1 MSTGRT
7 SGPGAEP
14 ADLQVEHLVV
24 AAGELPAAETI
35 STYEEVLPGAADRI
49 LSMLEHQ
56 ADHRM
61 SMERTLVEGAARTER
76 LGQLMGLVI
85 VLVVF
90 LVGAG
95 LIVNGHEIPG
105 TLLAIADLAV
115 LVAVYLG
122 RQRGETE
129 VAS

>member
-1 MSTGRT
+1 VSAGRAWT
-7 SGPGAEP
+7 PGTDPAAPQPQPEP
-14 ADLQVEHLVV
+14 LVV

-49 LSMLEHQ
+49 LRMLETQ

-90 LVGAG
+90 LVGAV
-95 LIVNGHEIPG
+95 LIVSGHQIPG
-105 TLLAIADLAV
+105 TLLAIADLGV

-122 RQRGETE
+122 RQREAE
-129 VAS
+129 QS

>member
-1 MSTGRT
+1 MS
-7 SGPGAEP
+7 SPGADP
-14 ADLQVEHLVV
+14 ADVQAEHLVV

-56 ADHRM
+56 AEHRM

-129 VAS
+129 AAS

>member
-1 MSTGRT
+1 MSA
-7 SGPGAEP
+7 SGAEP
-14 ADLQVEHLVV
+14 ADLQADHLVV
-24 AAGELPAAETI
+24 AAGELPAADTI

-56 ADHRM
+56 AEHRM

-95 LIVNGHEIPG
+95 LIVNGHEVPG

-122 RQRGETE
+122 RQRGEAE
-129 VAS
+129 VSS

>member
-1 MSTGRT
+1 MSA
-7 SGPGAEP
+7 SGAEP
-14 ADLQVEHLVV
+14 ADLQAEHLVV
-24 AAGELPAAETI
+24 AAGELPAADTI

-56 ADHRM
+56 AEHRM

-129 VAS
+129 AAS

>member
-1 MSTGRT
+1 MSAGRAWM
-7 SGPGAEP
+7 PGTEP
-14 ADLQVEHLVV
+14 AAPPPQPEPLVV

-49 LSMLEHQ
+49 LRMLETQ

-90 LVGAG
+90 LVGAV
-95 LIVNGHEIPG
+95 LIVSGHQIPG
-105 TLLAIADLAV
+105 TLLAIADLGV

-122 RQRGETE
+122 RQRETDQ
-129 VAS
+129 A

>member
-1 MSTGRT
+1 MSF
-7 SGPGAEP
+7 
-14 ADLQVEHLVV
+14 
-24 AAGELPAAETI
+24 PAAETI

>member
-1 MSTGRT
+1 M
-7 SGPGAEP
+7 PGTEP
-14 ADLQVEHLVV
+14 AAPQPQPQPEPLVV

-49 LSMLEHQ
+49 LRMLETQ
-56 ADHRM
+56 AEHRM

-90 LVGAG
+90 LVGAL
-95 LIVNGHEIPG
+95 LIVNGHQIPG
-105 TLLAIADLAV
+105 TLLAIADLGV

-122 RQRGETE
+122 RQREAE
-129 VAS
+129 QS

>member
-1 MSTGRT
+1 VSTGRP
-7 SGPGAEP
+7 SGAGAEP
-14 ADLQVEHLVV
+14 AALQPEPLVV

-49 LSMLEHQ
+49 LRMLEQQ
-56 ADHRM
+56 AEHRM

-90 LVGAG
+90 FVGAA

-105 TLLAIADLAV
+105 TLLAIADLGA

-122 RQRGETE
+122 RQRGEPETT
-129 VAS
+129 S

>member
-1 MSTGRT
+1 MSSGR
-7 SGPGAEP
+7 SYGQPAEQ
-14 ADLQVEHLVV
+14 AELQPEHLVV
-24 AAGELPAAETI
+24 AAGELPAAETV

-49 LSMLEHQ
+49 LRMLEQQ
-56 ADHRM
+56 AEHRM

-76 LGQLMGLVI
+76 LGQVMGLVI

-90 LVGAG
+90 FVGAA
-95 LIVNGHEIPG
+95 LIVNSHEIPG

-122 RQRGETE
+122 RQRAESE
-129 VAS
+129 ASS